1 MEKVMSAYSNVMV
14 TELCASAHDYESAAA
29 FASTHNL
36 SVRSVV
42 SKIKSLGLEYTKKE
56 VVKAVEGKLRK
67 ADVVRMIESKLS
79 LKDGALSGLGK
90 ADLAALSELL
100 RAV

>member
-14 TELCASAHDYESAAA
+14 TELCASAHTYESAAA

-56 VVKAVEGKLRK
+56 VVRIEGKLRK
-67 ADVVRMIESKLS
+67 SDVVRMIESKLS

-90 ADLAALSELL
+90 ADMEALGKLL